1 MRRTILILSSAF
13 LVGNA
18 TAAELSHTFNS
29 PAFSG
34 VGFSTHALTVKQLE
48 DQAKASNKAAADA
61 IRARAEAAAANTPQ
75 AQFVAS
81 LQSRIYAQMA
91 KQITDSLFGTNGTP
105 TCSSVDP
112 YSQCGAVSIAG
123 NDITWRLGDPT
134 KPAEAGMIVVN
145 IKGQTGGNVELKV
158 PSGTFYF

>member
-1 MRRTILILSSAF
+1 MKKIIIIILALCAPSQ
-13 LVGNA
+13 
-18 TAAELSHTFNS
+18 AAELVHQFSS
-29 PAFSG
+29 PSFSG
-34 VGFSTHALTVKQLE
+34 VGYSTHVLTIKQLE
-48 DQAKASNKAAADA
+48 DNQKAQNKSAADTLQ
-61 IRARAEAAAANTPQ
+61 ARAEAAAANTPQ
-75 AQFVAS
+75 QQFVAS

-91 KQITDSLFGTNGTP
+91 KQITDSLFGTNGVP
-105 TCSSVDP
+105 TCSSIDP

-134 KPAEAGMIVVN
+134 KASEAGMIVVN